1 MKLTFS
7 VEEFCVAHG
16 MSRASFY
23 QYLKQGDGPTIMK
36 VGHRTFV
43 SAEAAAEWRRRMEQ
57 PKQTV
62 A

>member
-16 MSRASFY
+16 ISRASFY
-23 QYLKQGDGPTIMK
+23 EYLKRGNGPAIMK
-36 VGHRTFV
+36 VGHRTMV

-57 PKQTV
+57 PKQ
-62 A
+62 AA